1 MSDESGKKHL
11 LYQSRRA
18 CADVPEMPGNLTLK
32 EVSASTVLLS
42 ADIPQMK
49 PISEHGGL
57 DVISWVVTY
66 QAESI
71 DGAPIGREFTATF
84 YNGTNVQLLIR
95 LKKILYSCTCS
106 KLYNVL

>member
-1 MSDESGKKHL
+1 MYKL
-11 LYQSRRA
+11 RRA
-18 CADVPEMPGNLTLK
+18 CVDVPEMPGNVTLK
-32 EVSASTVLLS
+32 EVSPSTVLLS
-42 ADIPQMK
+42 ADTPQMK

-84 YNGTNVQLLIR
+84 YNGTNSQLLIR
-95 LKKILYSCTCS
+95 LKKDFIFMH
-106 KLYNVL
+106 VLETIQRLVTVM